1 MIRAMAPKSKLLLIY
16 LAILALLILAACNP
30 ILKAER
36 RVLNDVAS
44 SERVFRELEKTRPC
58 ANDTS
63 FVTLLDTLVTIDT
76 ITDYKTDTIDNVI
89 TKTLQAK
96 TIYKTK
102 RVVEI
107 KTGYIVDTRR
117 LGLALDSVRF
127 YKQSF
132 ESSKDAHK
140 KLRFKFWALIGL
152 LMAFFILKR
161 FVWSYLNMLR

>member
-1 MIRAMAPKSKLLLIY
+1 MGNKIKLFLVYI
-16 LAILALLILAACNP
+16 LLILVLILTACNP
-30 ILKAER
+30 IRKAER

-63 FVTLLDTLVTIDT
+63 FVTLLDTIYNIDTTID
-76 ITDYKTDTIDNVI
+76 YKYDTINNVV
-89 TKTLQAK
+89 TLKEAGK

-102 RVVEI
+102 RIVEI

-117 LGLALDSVRF
+117 LGIMADSLRF

-132 ESSKDAHK
+132 ETSTKYHK
-140 KLRFKFWALIGL
+140 EWRFRFWL
-152 LMAFFILKR
+152 LLASLVGIFILKR
-161 FVWSYLNMLR
+161 FLWSYLSMLH